1 MEIIVYPKKNKPMK
15 NQIRLLFFVLLVL
28 ATATLNAQGNKL
40 RGVVQE
46 SVNHDGHTHLSPL
59 VGANV
64 VWLGTTLG
72 TATDAEGRFVLDKP
86 ARLPHQLVVSYIGYE
101 SDTITITAA
110 DTEVAL
116 VLETAR
122 QLDEVVVAGR
132 KPGAHYSGLEPVLTQ
147 VITQSELQRAACCNL
162 SEAFETN
169 ASIDVSYSDAVSG
182 AQQIQLLG
190 LAGIYSQILTE
201 NMPTLRGLGQPF
213 GLSYTPG
220 PWMESIQVSKG
231 AASVI
236 NGYESITGQ
245 INVELKKPQNAE
257 KLFYNFY
264 GNDFGRLESTLNAAV
279 KLGPLWS
286 TMVMAHGEFLNNTI
300 DHNHDTFLDHP
311 LVKKFNVINRYQYD
325 RPGILES
332 QFGVRLMLEDRQ
344 GGQLSFFNEHE
355 GWGSL
360 NAYGF
365 GVNTRRYEAF
375 AKTGFF
381 FRNMPDASLGTQF
394 DFSHHSHDSN
404 YGRTPYDGT
413 QNTFYANILFDNSIA
428 GNPDHRFTTGVSF
441 LFDDYSEALAD
452 SLFERREAV
461 PGLFGQYTL
470 TRGEHFTLIA
480 GLRGDF
486 HNIHGAFLTPRFHVR
501 YRAGEFTTFRAS
513 AGSGFR
519 VPNLIAENTGLL
531 VSNRSIRVLEDIEPE
546 RAWNYGA
553 SVTRNLTLLG
563 NDASVTAEFYR
574 TDFQNQLI
582 VDVDSDLSEARF
594 YNLGGRSFA
603 NNFQF
608 EMSFQPLPRFDVTA
622 AYRYTDVKTTING
635 VLDAKPF
642 VNRYKGLLSGSYATR
657 NNRWQ
662 FDLTAQFNGPSRI
675 PSTDMLPEA
684 FRMPERSPAYTII
697 HSQVTYRLRAFD
709 LYLGGENLTN
719 FRQMNPIIAS
729 AEPFGDYFDG
739 SMIWGPIM
747 GRRFYLGLRYAIDR

>member
-1 MEIIVYPKKNKPMK
+1 MK
-15 NQIRLLFFVLLVL
+15 NFIIHTFILFLLLVPGILL
-28 ATATLNAQGNKL
+28 AQDGKL

-46 SVNHDGHTHLSPL
+46 TVDHEGHKHLSPL
-59 VGANV
+59 AGANV
-64 VWLGTTLG
+64 VWLGTTRG
-72 TATDAEGRFVLDKP
+72 AATDREGRFVLDKP
-86 ARLPHQLVVSYIGYE
+86 ARLPQKLVVSYIGYE
-101 SDTITITAA
+101 SDTLTITSA
-110 DTEVAL
+110 DTEVTV

-122 QLDEVVVAGR
+122 QLEEVVVAGR
-132 KPGAHYSGLEPVLTQ
+132 RPGAHYSGLEPVLTQ
-147 VITQSELQRAACCNL
+147 VITESELQRAACCNL

-231 AASVI
+231 AASVV

-245 INVELKKPQNAE
+245 INVELKKPESAE

-264 GNDFGRLESTLNAAV
+264 GNDFGRLESTVNAAV
-279 KLGPLWS
+279 RLGPLWS

-311 LVKKFNVINRYQYD
+311 LVKKFNVINRYRYD
-325 RPGILES
+325 RPGIMES
-332 QFGVRLMLEDRQ
+332 QFGVRLMQEDRQ
-344 GGQLSFFNEHE
+344 GGQLSFFDNQEN
-355 GWGSL
+355 WGSL

-394 DFSHHSHDSN
+394 DFSHHSHNSN
-404 YGRTPYDGT
+404 YGSTTYDGT
-413 QNTFYANILFDNSIA
+413 QNTFYANILFDNTIA
-428 GNPDHRFTTGVSF
+428 GHPNHRFTTGVSF
-441 LFDDYSEALAD
+441 LLDDYREALAD
-452 SLFERREAV
+452 SLFDRREVV
-461 PGLFGQYTL
+461 PGVFGQYTM

-486 HNIHGAFLTPRFHVR
+486 HNLYGAFLTPRFHVR
-501 YRAGEFTTFRAS
+501 YQAGDYTTFRAS

-531 VSNRSIRVLEDIEPE
+531 VSNRRIRVLEDIKPE
-546 RAWNYGA
+546 RAWNYGG
-553 SVTRNLTLLG
+553 SVTRNLTLMG
-563 NDASVTAEFYR
+563 NDASLTAEFYR

-582 VDVDSDLSEARF
+582 VDVDSELSEARF
-594 YNLGGRSFA
+594 YNLDGRSYA
-603 NNFQF
+603 NNFQL
-608 EMSFQPLPRFDVTA
+608 ELSFQPFQRFDVTA
-622 AYRYTDVKTTING
+622 AYRFTDVKTTING
-635 VLDAKPF
+635 VLDTKPF
-642 VNRYKGLLSGSYATR
+642 VNRYKGLLSGSYAMR

-675 PSTDMLPEA
+675 PSTGMLPEA
-684 FRMPERSPAYTII
+684 FRMPESSPVYTII
-697 HSQVTYRLRAFD
+697 HSQVTYRLRSFD

-719 FRQMNPIIAS
+719 FRQSNPIIAS
-729 AEPFGDYFDG
+729 AEPFGEYFDG

-747 GRRFYLGLRYAIDR
+747 GRRFYLGLRYSIGR